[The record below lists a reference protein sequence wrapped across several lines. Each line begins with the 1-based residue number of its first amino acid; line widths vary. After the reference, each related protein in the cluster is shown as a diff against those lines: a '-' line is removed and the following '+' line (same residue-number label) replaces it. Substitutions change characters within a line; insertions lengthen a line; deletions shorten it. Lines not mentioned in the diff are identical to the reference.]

1 MSKPSLISCCNIC
14 KRPCDTMYHR
24 GSILQSYLDKDIYT
38 SCKAAKLAAVQ
49 AILPLSLISTKLS
62 VSGRINSSAPVS
74 LFMAVCSDKS
84 FFSAAKSRPPLG
96 ERLFGAGGRTRTG
109 TTQASEDFKSAV
121 STIPPHRHIK
131 AFLQANILTSCEQSV
146 NNYRI
151 TLRIY
156 TDFDIIFYYNI

>member
-24 GSILQSYLDKDIYT
+24 GSILQSYLDKDIYN

-84 FFSAAKSRPPLG
+84 FFSAAKKAVPLSG
-96 ERLFGAGGRTRTG
+96 NGFLGIMLNFDRTHPMRCIWGALNISLGCNFFRFCT
-109 TTQASEDFKSAV
+109 
-121 STIPPHRHIK
+121 PPHSSYPSIPSGVQVVHLHI
-131 AFLQANILTSCEQSV
+131 
-146 NNYRI
+146 Y
-151 TLRIY
+151 
-156 TDFDIIFYYNI
+156 